1 MLFIALRRPR
11 PAFAVTAALFALL
24 LAACNR
30 GTPRSSGTPTA
41 RTSPSP
47 SASPTP
53 GPSPTPTFP
62 PPNLAQVKVQ
72 ATLISPLA
80 QPTALAFRK
89 DDPKQYITERRG
101 RLVAVAN
108 GNVETVIDI
117 SNETSFA
124 SEQGL
129 LGLAIPS
136 DGSKM
141 YINFT
146 NEAGDTRVDEFTFRE
161 GKVDPATRRNILAQ
175 DQPFVNHNGGNL
187 VFGKD
192 GHMWVGLGDG
202 GSRNDPMDNAQSL
215 GTLLGKML
223 RINPAQQGGN
233 AYTVPPD
240 NPFAGRAGARP
251 EIFALG
257 LRNPWRY
264 SFDRATGDLW
274 IGDVGQFQQE
284 EIDFMPAG
292 QGAGANY
299 GWARLEGT
307 RRVRGTPPDGV
318 IPPIHT
324 YQLHVDGRCA
334 VVGGY
339 VYRGSK
345 IPNLHGAYL
354 YSDNCDGKVRALVQ
368 QGGRVADS
376 RDLGLTV
383 PSLSSFGE
391 GPDGEIYLMS
401 LTNGFFRLDPG

>member
-1 MLFIALRRPR
+1 MLSAMARCSRI
-11 PAFAVTAALFALL
+11 AFAAGPVLIALL
-24 LAACNR
+24 LIACN
-30 GTPRSSGTPTA
+30 GGQPTRSSGTPTA
-41 RTSPSP
+41 KTSPSP
-47 SASPTP
+47 SPSPSP
-53 GPSPTPTFP
+53 APSPTFA
-62 PPNLAQVKVQ
+62 PPNLGQVKAK
-72 ATLISPLA
+72 ATAVSPLA
-80 QPTALAFRK
+80 QPIALAFRK
-89 DDPKQYITERRG
+89 DDPKLYIAERRG
-101 RLVAVAN
+101 RLVAITD

-129 LGLAIPS
+129 LGIAIPS
-136 DGSKM
+136 DGSRM

-146 NEAGDTRVDEFTFRE
+146 NQAGDTRIDEFTFKE
-161 GKVDPATRRNILAQ
+161 GKVDPASRRNVLAQ

-192 GHMWVGLGDG
+192 GHLWIGLGDG
-202 GSRNDPMDNAQSL
+202 GSGNDPMDNGQSL

-233 AYTVPPD
+233 PYGIPPD

-264 SFDRATGDLW
+264 SFDRLTGDLW

-292 QGAGANY
+292 QGSGANY

-318 IPPIHT
+318 VAPIHT
-324 YQLHVDGRCA
+324 YQLHADGRCA
-334 VVGGY
+334 VVGGF
-339 VYRGSK
+339 VYRGSM
-345 IPNLHGAYL
+345 IANLHGAYL
-354 YSDNCDGKVRALVQ
+354 YSDNCDGKIRAIVQ
-368 QGGRVADS
+368 QEGRAAEN
-376 RDLGLTV
+376 RELGVTV
-383 PSLSSFGE
+383 ERFTSFGE
-391 GPDGEIYLMS
+391 GPDGEIYLLS
-401 LTNGFFRLDPG
+401 LTAGLFRLDPA